1 MFPHHKFCPAMPTVD
16 EFWRIAAQVA
26 TERGGLVVGFTR
38 DSEQPELGSALDNV
52 FGFAPQ
58 SAVTV
63 MSRSDWAD
71 WIEQVEAFYR
81 LKPDW
86 GRAKRGTADA
96 SYYRVK
102 IDAGKFETARFGTP
116 LDESDAPLRSMASSG
131 FGSTAAYDTMA
142 AAFGGSATPLSGF
155 QGVTF
160 WPRALARI
168 IDFAV
173 HFASATLAGFLF
185 GLILI
190 VAAGGRPPTPVLQ
203 RLFQPHPVRF
213 LAGILGLLAYNMI
226 CTSISGITL
235 GKLLLRMQVIQEDGS
250 PCRPKSAI
258 IRELGYLVDALFF
271 GLVGYFAM
279 REDPEQQR
287 LGDEWGHTIVCQRK
301 QVPSTSQ
308 RTGMQF
314 VLGLLL
320 GVAVD
325 MAVMMTGLLIQMN
338 S

>member
-1 MFPHHKFCPAMPTVD
+1 MPTVD

-26 TERGGLVVGFTR
+26 SERGGLVVGFTR

-58 SAVTV
+58 SPVTV

-102 IDAGKFETARFGTP
+102 FDIAGFEKKLNEF
-116 LDESDAPLRSMASSG
+116 DAPPLGHLSTPS
-131 FGSTAAYDTMA
+131 FGAGAAYSTMA

-155 QGVTF
+155 EGVTF
-160 WPRALARI
+160 WPRVLSRV
-168 IDFAV
+168 IDFMV
-173 HFASATLAGFLF
+173 HYVTGILAGFLF
-185 GLILI
+185 ALILTI
-190 VAAGGRPPTPVLQ
+190 AAGGRPPTPVLQ
-203 RLFQPHPVRF
+203 RLFQPHYARF
-213 LAGILGLLAYNMI
+213 VAAILGLFAYNVI

-235 GKLLLRMQVIQEDGS
+235 GKLLLRMQVIQDDGS

-258 IRELGYLVDALFF
+258 IRELSYFVDLLFF
-271 GLVGYFAM
+271 GLIGYFAM
-279 REDPEQQR
+279 RDDPEQQR
-287 LGDEWGHTIVCQRK
+287 LGDEWAGTIVSMRTR
-301 QVPSTSQ
+301 VPSTSQ
-308 RTGMQF
+308 RTGTQF

-320 GVAVD
+320 GIAVD
-325 MAVMMTGLLIQMN
+325 MALLMIGWLIQMN